1 MNGLTKYWF
10 LDGFNLF
17 KKLGMV
23 TMMRMCEIL
32 EMENID
38 KGTRITLI
46 NRNKKSIFFLKK
58 GTVKIV
64 NTSNDTVKYVVK
76 RGNIFGELVLYDEE
90 TAKEEVAF
98 ALEDCI
104 ICYIES
110 EHMEAL
116 IEKHKSLKNGILKI
130 YGLRIKKL
138 ERRLHDLLY
147 KDSPE
152 RIKDFTI
159 DYLEEFGEKD
169 EAGNLV
175 AKNLLSHKDI
185 ANLTNTSRQTVSN
198 VLSLMRKEGLIFY
211 DTQTISMLAINHSAK
226 KANGKSSP
234 LINT

>member
-10 LDGFNLF
+10 LEGFNLF

-32 EMENID
+32 EMENIN
-38 KGTRITLI
+38 KGARISLV

-64 NTSNDTVKYVVK
+64 NTSNNTVKYVVK
-76 RGNIFGELVLYDEE
+76 RGNIFGELALYDAEA
-90 TAKEEVAF
+90 AKEEVAY

-110 EHMEAL
+110 ERMEEL

-147 KDSPE
+147 KDSSE

-159 DYLEEFGEKD
+159 DYLDEFGEKD

-198 VLSLMRKEGLIFY
+198 VLSLLRKEGLIFY
-211 DTQTISMLAINHSAK
+211 DTQTISMQVQTTLSL
-226 KANGKSSP
+226 NGKTNI
-234 LINT
+234 LINP